1 MKKNM
6 LSILILALLIVN
18 VALTSV
24 MMFTMMGTN
33 KKTARLIDGI
43 STALSLE
50 IADPTQEGV
59 EETSEV
65 AMEDIKVYQ
74 IPDQLTIGLAKGADG
89 KSHYCVVSV
98 SLSLNTKD
106 PDYEK
111 YNETLGDNV
120 DMIKDKIF
128 QVVGS
133 HTIEEAES
141 IRGFRHY
148 RARRGEVP
156 QDRHQRYVRP
166 EREARRSA
174 EGIRPD
180 RAADRGE
187 HQGAPVRHAPETER
201 RKA

>member
-6 LSILILALLIVN
+6 LSVLILALLIVN
-18 VALTSV
+18 VALTSI

-33 KKTARLIDGI
+33 KKTAKLIDGI

-50 IADPTQEGV
+50 ITDPSEEGA
-59 EETSEV
+59 EAEAEV

-89 KSHYCVVSV
+89 KAHYCVVSI

-111 YNETLGDNV
+111 YNATLDDNV

-141 IRGFRHY
+141 NTDGL
-148 RARRGEVP
+148 
-156 QDRHQRYVRP
+156 
-166 EREARRSA
+166 REEILEAIQQMYGSKFVYNIVSRDIMFS
-174 EGIRPD
+174 
-180 RAADRGE
+180 
-187 HQGAPVRHAPETER
+187 
-201 RKA
+201 

>member
-6 LSILILALLIVN
+6 LSVLILALLIVN
-18 VALTSV
+18 VALTSI

-33 KKTARLIDGI
+33 KKTAKLIDGI

-50 IADPTQEGV
+50 ITDPSMEGV
-59 EETSEV
+59 EAEAEV
-65 AMEDIKVYQ
+65 AMEDIKVHQ

-89 KSHYCVVSV
+89 KSHYCVVSI

-111 YNETLGDNV
+111 YSATLGDNE

-141 IRGFRHY
+141 NTDGL
-148 RARRGEVP
+148 
-156 QDRHQRYVRP
+156 
-166 EREARRSA
+166 REEILEAIQQMY
-174 EGIRPD
+174 G
-180 RAADRGE
+180 
-187 HQGAPVRHAPETER
+187 
-201 RKA
+201 

>member
-6 LSILILALLIVN
+6 LSVLILALLIVN
-18 VALTSV
+18 VALTSI

-33 KKTARLIDGI
+33 KKTAKLIDGI

-50 IADPTQEGV
+50 ITDPSMEGV
-59 EETSEV
+59 EAEAEV
-65 AMEDIKVYQ
+65 AMEDIKVHQ

-89 KSHYCVVSV
+89 KSHYCIVSI

-111 YNETLGDNV
+111 YSATLADNE

-141 IRGFRHY
+141 NTDGLREEILEAIQQMYGSKFVYNIVFR
-148 RARRGEVP
+148 
-156 QDRHQRYVRP
+156 DIMF
-166 EREARRSA
+166 S
-174 EGIRPD
+174 
-180 RAADRGE
+180 
-187 HQGAPVRHAPETER
+187 
-201 RKA
+201 

>member
-18 VALTSV
+18 VALTSI

-33 KKTARLIDGI
+33 KKTAKLIDGI

-50 IADPTQEGV
+50 IADPTQEGA
-59 EETSEV
+59 EEVAEV
-65 AMEDIKVYQ
+65 AMEDIKVHQ

-89 KSHYCVVSV
+89 KSHYCVVSI

-111 YNETLGDNV
+111 YSATLGDNE

-141 IRGFRHY
+141 NTDGLREEILEAIQKMYGSKFVYNIVFR
-148 RARRGEVP
+148 
-156 QDRHQRYVRP
+156 DIMF
-166 EREARRSA
+166 S
-174 EGIRPD
+174 
-180 RAADRGE
+180 
-187 HQGAPVRHAPETER
+187 
-201 RKA
+201 

>member
-89 KSHYCVVSV
+89 KAHYCVVSI

-106 PDYEK
+106 KNYKK
-111 YNETLGDNV
+111 YNATLGDNV

-141 IRGFRHY
+141 NTDGLREEILETLQQMYGSKFIYNIVFR
-148 RARRGEVP
+148 
-156 QDRHQRYVRP
+156 DIMF
-166 EREARRSA
+166 S
-174 EGIRPD
+174 
-180 RAADRGE
+180 
-187 HQGAPVRHAPETER
+187 
-201 RKA
+201 

>member
-6 LSILILALLIVN
+6 LSVLILALLIVN
-18 VALTSV
+18 VALTSI

-33 KKTARLIDGI
+33 KKTAKLIDGI

-50 IADPTQEGV
+50 ITDPSMEGV
-59 EETSEV
+59 EAEAEV
-65 AMEDIKVYQ
+65 AMEDIKVHQ

-89 KSHYCVVSV
+89 KSHYCVVSI

-111 YNETLGDNV
+111 YSATLGDNE

-141 IRGFRHY
+141 NTDGL
-148 RARRGEVP
+148 
-156 QDRHQRYVRP
+156 
-166 EREARRSA
+166 REEILEA
-174 EGIRPD
+174 I
-180 RAADRGE
+180 
-187 HQGAPVRHAPETER
+187 
-201 RKA
+201 

>member
-6 LSILILALLIVN
+6 LSVLILALLIVN
-18 VALTSV
+18 VALTSI

-33 KKTARLIDGI
+33 KKTAKLIDGI

-50 IADPTQEGV
+50 ITDPSMEGA
-59 EETSEV
+59 EAEAEV

-89 KSHYCVVSV
+89 KAHYCVVSI

-111 YNETLGDNV
+111 YNATLGDNV

-141 IRGFRHY
+141 NTDGLREEILEAIQQMYGSKFVYNIVFR
-148 RARRGEVP
+148 
-156 QDRHQRYVRP
+156 DIMF
-166 EREARRSA
+166 S
-174 EGIRPD
+174 
-180 RAADRGE
+180 
-187 HQGAPVRHAPETER
+187 
-201 RKA
+201 

>member
-141 IRGFRHY
+141 NTDGLREEILETLQQMYGSKFIYNIVFR
-148 RARRGEVP
+148 
-156 QDRHQRYVRP
+156 DIMF
-166 EREARRSA
+166 S
-174 EGIRPD
+174 
-180 RAADRGE
+180 
-187 HQGAPVRHAPETER
+187 
-201 RKA
+201 

>member
-6 LSILILALLIVN
+6 LSVLILALLIVN
-18 VALTSV
+18 VALTSI

-33 KKTARLIDGI
+33 KKTAKLIDGI

-50 IADPTQEGV
+50 ITDPSMEGV
-59 EETSEV
+59 EAEAEV
-65 AMEDIKVYQ
+65 AMEDIKVHQ

-89 KSHYCVVSV
+89 KAHYCVVSI

-111 YNETLGDNV
+111 YNATLGDNV

-141 IRGFRHY
+141 NTDGLREEILEAIQQMYGSKFVYNIVFR
-148 RARRGEVP
+148 
-156 QDRHQRYVRP
+156 DIMF
-166 EREARRSA
+166 S
-174 EGIRPD
+174 
-180 RAADRGE
+180 
-187 HQGAPVRHAPETER
+187 
-201 RKA
+201 

>member
-59 EETSEV
+59 EESSEV
-65 AMEDIKVYQ
+65 AMEDIKVHQ

-89 KSHYCVVSV
+89 KSHYCVVSI

-111 YNETLGDNV
+111 YSETLGDNE

-128 QVVGS
+128 QIVGS

-141 IRGFRHY
+141 NTDGLREEILEALQSMYGSKFIYNIVFR
-148 RARRGEVP
+148 
-156 QDRHQRYVRP
+156 DIMF
-166 EREARRSA
+166 S
-174 EGIRPD
+174 
-180 RAADRGE
+180 
-187 HQGAPVRHAPETER
+187 
-201 RKA
+201 

>member
-6 LSILILALLIVN
+6 LSVLILALLIVN
-18 VALTSV
+18 VALTSI

-33 KKTARLIDGI
+33 KKTAKLIDGI

-50 IADPTQEGV
+50 ITDPSMEGV
-59 EETSEV
+59 EAEAEV

-89 KSHYCVVSV
+89 KSHYCVVSI

-111 YNETLGDNV
+111 YSATLGDNE

-141 IRGFRHY
+141 NTDGLREEILEAIQQMYGSKFVYNIVFR
-148 RARRGEVP
+148 
-156 QDRHQRYVRP
+156 DIMF
-166 EREARRSA
+166 S
-174 EGIRPD
+174 
-180 RAADRGE
+180 
-187 HQGAPVRHAPETER
+187 
-201 RKA
+201 

>member
-6 LSILILALLIVN
+6 LSVLILALLIVN
-18 VALTSV
+18 VALTSI

-33 KKTARLIDGI
+33 KKTAKLIDGI

-50 IADPTQEGV
+50 ITDPSVEGA
-59 EETSEV
+59 EAEAEV

-89 KSHYCVVSV
+89 KAHYCVVSI

-111 YNETLGDNV
+111 YNATLDDNV

-141 IRGFRHY
+141 NTDGLREEILEAIQQMYGSKFVYNIVFR
-148 RARRGEVP
+148 
-156 QDRHQRYVRP
+156 DIMF
-166 EREARRSA
+166 S
-174 EGIRPD
+174 
-180 RAADRGE
+180 
-187 HQGAPVRHAPETER
+187 
-201 RKA
+201 

>member
-6 LSILILALLIVN
+6 LSVLILALLIVN
-18 VALTSV
+18 VALTSI

-33 KKTARLIDGI
+33 KKTAKLIDGI

-50 IADPTQEGV
+50 ITDPSMEGV
-59 EETSEV
+59 EAEAEV
-65 AMEDIKVYQ
+65 AMEDIKVHQ

-89 KSHYCVVSV
+89 KSHYCVVSI

-111 YNETLGDNV
+111 YSATLGDNE

-141 IRGFRHY
+141 NTDGLREEILEAIQQMYGSKFVYNIVFR
-148 RARRGEVP
+148 
-156 QDRHQRYVRP
+156 DIMF
-166 EREARRSA
+166 S
-174 EGIRPD
+174 
-180 RAADRGE
+180 
-187 HQGAPVRHAPETER
+187 
-201 RKA
+201 

>member
-6 LSILILALLIVN
+6 LSVLILALLIVN
-18 VALTSV
+18 VALTSI

-33 KKTARLIDGI
+33 KKTAKLIDGI

-50 IADPTQEGV
+50 ITDPSEEGA
-59 EETSEV
+59 EAEAEV

-74 IPDQLTIGLAKGADG
+74 IPDQLTIGLAKCADG
-89 KSHYCVVSV
+89 KAHYCVVSI

-111 YNETLGDNV
+111 YNATLGDNV

-141 IRGFRHY
+141 NTDGLREEILEAIQQMYGSKFVYNIVFR
-148 RARRGEVP
+148 
-156 QDRHQRYVRP
+156 DIMF
-166 EREARRSA
+166 S
-174 EGIRPD
+174 
-180 RAADRGE
+180 
-187 HQGAPVRHAPETER
+187 
-201 RKA
+201 

>member
-6 LSILILALLIVN
+6 LSVLILALLIVN
-18 VALTSV
+18 VALTSI

-33 KKTARLIDGI
+33 KKTAKLIDGI

-50 IADPTQEGV
+50 ITDPSEEGA
-59 EETSEV
+59 EAEAEV

-89 KSHYCVVSV
+89 KAHYCVVSI

-111 YNETLGDNV
+111 YNATLDDNV

-141 IRGFRHY
+141 NTDGLREEILEAIQQMYGSKFVYNIVFR
-148 RARRGEVP
+148 
-156 QDRHQRYVRP
+156 DIMF
-166 EREARRSA
+166 S
-174 EGIRPD
+174 
-180 RAADRGE
+180 
-187 HQGAPVRHAPETER
+187 
-201 RKA
+201 

>member
-6 LSILILALLIVN
+6 LSVLILARLIVN
-18 VALTSV
+18 VALTSI

-33 KKTARLIDGI
+33 KKTAKLIDGI

-50 IADPTQEGV
+50 ITDPSMEGV
-59 EETSEV
+59 EAEAEV
-65 AMEDIKVYQ
+65 AMEDIKVHQ

-89 KSHYCVVSV
+89 KSHYCVVSI

-111 YNETLGDNV
+111 YSATLGDNE

-141 IRGFRHY
+141 NTDGLREEILEAIQQMYGSKFVYNIVFR
-148 RARRGEVP
+148 
-156 QDRHQRYVRP
+156 DIMF
-166 EREARRSA
+166 S
-174 EGIRPD
+174 
-180 RAADRGE
+180 
-187 HQGAPVRHAPETER
+187 
-201 RKA
+201 

>member
-6 LSILILALLIVN
+6 LSVLILALLIVN
-18 VALTSV
+18 VALTSI

-33 KKTARLIDGI
+33 KKTAKLIDGI

-50 IADPTQEGV
+50 ITDHSSDGV
-59 EETSEV
+59 EAEAEV
-65 AMEDIKVYQ
+65 AMEDIKVHQ

-89 KSHYCVVSV
+89 KSHYCVVSI

-111 YNETLGDNV
+111 YSATLADNE

-141 IRGFRHY
+141 NTDGLREEILEAIQQMYGSKFVYNIVFR
-148 RARRGEVP
+148 
-156 QDRHQRYVRP
+156 DIMF
-166 EREARRSA
+166 S
-174 EGIRPD
+174 
-180 RAADRGE
+180 
-187 HQGAPVRHAPETER
+187 
-201 RKA
+201 

>member
-6 LSILILALLIVN
+6 LSVLILALLIVN
-18 VALTSV
+18 VALTSI

-33 KKTARLIDGI
+33 KKTAKLIDGI

-50 IADPTQEGV
+50 ITDPSAAGT
-59 EETSEV
+59 EEVAEV

-89 KSHYCVVSV
+89 KAHYCVVSI

-111 YNETLGDNV
+111 YSATLNDNQ

-141 IRGFRHY
+141 NTDGLREEILEAIQQMYGSKFVYNIVFR
-148 RARRGEVP
+148 
-156 QDRHQRYVRP
+156 DIMF
-166 EREARRSA
+166 S
-174 EGIRPD
+174 
-180 RAADRGE
+180 
-187 HQGAPVRHAPETER
+187 
-201 RKA
+201 